1 MKKKYLIFVIFT
13 LVWLLTS
20 CSTKS
25 AEVLENIPT
34 VTEELNESAIAKEK
48 NFNLSDNC
56 TRSLSGG
63 ILTDV
68 EILDYRS
75 ISARKARI
83 MRINTGTY
91 EFEGLMCIER
101 TKEIFLVNKALITK
115 AVKESVSKASSY
127 YLFKKNEEGEIVEL
141 KKYDSVLSYPP
152 RK

>member
-1 MKKKYLIFVIFT
+1 MKKRYLIFVICT
-13 LVWLLTS
+13 LILLLTS

-25 AEVLENIPT
+25 TEVLENIPIL
-34 VTEELNESAIAKEK
+34 TEELNESAIAKEK
-48 NFNLSDNC
+48 IFNWSDNC
-56 TRSLSGG
+56 SRDTLGG
-63 ILTDV
+63 VLTDV

-101 TKEIFLVNKALITK
+101 SKETFLVNEALITK
-115 AVKESVSKASSY
+115 VVKESASKASSY

-141 KKYDSVLSYPP
+141 KKYNSVLSYPP